1 MTSIRIRIK
10 SKWILST
17 ALNYI
22 CYLILLPGVASVID
36 EPGFAV
42 YPLSWCPHLDLLT
55 QQQDLQVNFNLG
67 RLAGRGGGWGI
78 PDLEMQAPCPPP
90 HL

>member
-1 MTSIRIRIK
+1 MTWIRIRIK

-17 ALNYI
+17 ALNFIY
-22 CYLILLPGVASVID
+22 YLILSRGVASVID

-55 QQQDLQVNFNLG
+55 QQQDLQVNLELG
-67 RLAGRGGGWGI
+67 
-78 PDLEMQAPCPPP
+78 
-90 HL
+90 